1 MWEADDEQINLN
13 DFTLVCNVKQK
24 KKLLKK
30 WPFSSL
36 LLFNP
41 NLANDTRLKL
51 KRKTVWY
58 DLPSLVTHQLKSLHL
73 IILFFIEVPC
83 KY

>member
-30 WPFSSL
+30 
-36 LLFNP
+36 
-41 NLANDTRLKL
+41 
-51 KRKTVWY
+51 
-58 DLPSLVTHQLKSLHL
+58 
-73 IILFFIEVPC
+73 
-83 KY
+83 